1 MRQCASTVAAN
12 PNYLDNLTASFNIAG
27 AGSGPFGSAYV
38 FAARCGTNGG
48 SGVGLESYESRTAIG
63 PISDNTPS
71 ILPFTEQS
79 TSAGALSLT
88 SVSSSTFQ
96 ATTSSAVPEPS
107 TVMLLATG
115 WQDSVSR
122 RA

>member
-1 MRQCASTVAAN
+1 M
-12 PNYLDNLTASFNIAG
+12 
-27 AGSGPFGSAYV
+27 
-38 FAARCGTNGG
+38 
-48 SGVGLESYESRTAIG
+48 
-63 PISDNTPS
+63 
-71 ILPFTEQS
+71 
-79 TSAGALSLT
+79 
-88 SVSSSTFQ
+88 SSSTFQ